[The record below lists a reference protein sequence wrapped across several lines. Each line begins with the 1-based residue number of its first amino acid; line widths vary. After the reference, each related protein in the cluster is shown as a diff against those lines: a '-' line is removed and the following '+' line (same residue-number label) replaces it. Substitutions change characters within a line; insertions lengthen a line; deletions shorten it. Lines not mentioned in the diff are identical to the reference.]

1 MSFIKRIINKLIRL
15 LLSDSYFRLF
25 LTYVRCFYFL
35 KIKRVKVVEFSG
47 AKNSISANTI
57 FSNKRRV
64 VKDQS
69 KHPHPTA
76 KYLFGIDLA
85 MRGGKSDW
93 LLYPVRAIPY
103 FSTKNKKILTI
114 GPRNESEIF
123 NIMSHGFVR
132 KNISGLDLFSYSPLI
147 DVGDMHDMPF
157 KSDSFDILL
166 LGWVLAYSNNKSKAI
181 SEIIRVAKNN
191 AIISVGFSY
200 SPHTNEEVVRKRG
213 YLIGSEERVEDTD
226 SMIKL
231 FGDSIKYIYFRHDA
245 TTLSKEKH
253 GQNILTFSINK
264 FS

>member
-1 MSFIKRIINKLIRL
+1 MNLIKRIINKLIRL

-35 KIKRVKVVEFSG
+35 KIKRVKVVEYSG
-47 AKNSISANTI
+47 AKDSISENTI

-114 GPRNESEIF
+114 GPRNESELFTIL
-123 NIMSHGFVR
+123 SHGFKK
-132 KNISGLDLFSYSPLI
+132 KNMSALDLFSYSPLI
-147 DVGDMHDMPF
+147 DVGDMHEMPY
-157 KSDSFDILL
+157 KDDAFDIIL
-166 LGWVLAYSNNKSKAI
+166 LGWVLAYSNDKSLAV
-181 SEIIRVAKNN
+181 SEIIRIAKDN
-191 AIISVGFSY
+191 AIISLGFTY
-200 SPHTNEEVVRKRG
+200 SPVTNEEVIEQRG
-213 YLIGSEERVEDTD
+213 YLIGSEERVDVID
-226 SMIKL
+226 DMIKL
-231 FGDSIKYIYFRHDA
+231 FKDSIKNIYFNHDA
-245 TTLSKEKH
+245 TWKSKEMS
-253 GQNILTFSINK
+253 GQNILTFSITK
-264 FS
+264 